1 MRKRLLSARQTPRLR
16 TYQERPMFDL
26 TPVRRQI
33 HTEYLAWGR
42 DTASLPRSKDLG
54 MNQFPCRTNA
64 IECLVIYGST

>member
-1 MRKRLLSARQTPRLR
+1 
-16 TYQERPMFDL
+16 MFDL